1 MRQNSKILRFP
12 PESRKKRSSNSSSG
26 RINSKILKFPPE
38 SKKKRSGSDTNGRM
52 SVADDMDELNY
63 EYNDFND
70 ADYLAE
76 ILDKDEDEL
85 DDVFGHI
92 NLR

>member
-12 PESRKKRSSNSSSG
+12 PESRKKRS
-26 RINSKILKFPPE
+26 
-38 SKKKRSGSDTNGRM
+38 GSDSNGRM
-52 SVADDMDELNY
+52 SVADGMDELNY
-63 EYNDFND
+63 EYNDYND
-70 ADYLAE
+70 VDYLAE

>member
-12 PESRKKRSSNSSSG
+12 PESRKKRSGSS
-26 RINSKILKFPPE
+26 
-38 SKKKRSGSDTNGRM
+38 GRM
-52 SVADDMDELNY
+52 SVADGMDDFNY
-63 EYNDFND
+63 EYDNDPV
-70 ADYLAE
+70 DYLAE

>member
-12 PESRKKRSSNSSSG
+12 PESRKKRSSSDSSG

-38 SKKKRSGSDTNGRM
+38 SRKKRSSGRM
-52 SVADDMDELNY
+52 SVADGMDELNY

>member
-1 MRQNSKILRFP
+1 
-12 PESRKKRSSNSSSG
+12 
-26 RINSKILKFPPE
+26 
-38 SKKKRSGSDTNGRM
+38 M
-52 SVADDMDELNY
+52 SVADGMDELNY

>member
-12 PESRKKRSSNSSSG
+12 PESRKKRSSGGSSG

-38 SKKKRSGSDTNGRM
+38 SRKKRSSSISSGRM
-52 SVADDMDELNY
+52 SVADGMDELNY
-63 EYNDFND
+63 EYNDYNN

-76 ILDKDEDEL
+76 ILDKDEDEV
-85 DDVFGHI
+85 DNVFGHI

>member
-12 PESRKKRSSNSSSG
+12 PESRKKRSSSG

-38 SKKKRSGSDTNGRM
+38 SRKKRSSSISSGRM
-52 SVADDMDELNY
+52 SVADGMDELNY
-63 EYNDFND
+63 EYNDYNN

-76 ILDKDEDEL
+76 ILDKDEDEV
-85 DDVFGHI
+85 DNVFGHI

>member
-12 PESRKKRSSNSSSG
+12 PEFRKKRSSSGSSG

-38 SKKKRSGSDTNGRM
+38 SRKKRSSSISSGRM
-52 SVADDMDELNY
+52 SVADGMDELNY
-63 EYNDFND
+63 EYNDYND

-76 ILDKDEDEL
+76 ILDKDEDEV
-85 DDVFGHI
+85 DNVFGHI